1 MPNGLDLAAFPHSV
15 RDFSLPKIRIL
26 IEGDCGSDY
35 KNVDEA
41 FSVEVE
47 NAPTEATKSDDT
59 SSKSEDTATTENKK
73 TEEKKSVSLDSLDF
87 G

>member
-26 IEGDCGSDY
+26 IEGD
-35 KNVDEA
+35 
-41 FSVEVE
+41 SVLII
-47 NAPTEATKSDDT
+47 KMLMKLS
-59 SSKSEDTATTENKK
+59 
-73 TEEKKSVSLDSLDF
+73 